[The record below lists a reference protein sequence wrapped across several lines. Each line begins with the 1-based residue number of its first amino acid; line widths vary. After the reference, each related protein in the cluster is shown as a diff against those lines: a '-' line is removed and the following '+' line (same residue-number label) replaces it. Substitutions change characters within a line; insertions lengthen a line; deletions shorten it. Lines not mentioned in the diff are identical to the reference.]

1 MMIYTALPDLRT
13 ERARHVCNVCGVPS
27 EDTICEACS
36 NKVRAEALVR
46 KRREDRGEAC

>member
-1 MMIYTALPDLRT
+1 MIIYIARPALRA
-13 ERARHVCNVCGVPS
+13 EHARHVCNLCGAPS

-36 NKVRAEALVR
+36 NKVRAEALDR